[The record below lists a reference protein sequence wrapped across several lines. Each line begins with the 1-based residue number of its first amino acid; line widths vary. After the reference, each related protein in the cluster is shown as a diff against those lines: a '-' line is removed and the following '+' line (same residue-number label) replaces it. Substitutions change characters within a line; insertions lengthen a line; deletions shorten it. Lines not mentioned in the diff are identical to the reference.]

1 MLNGHGEGEKALPQS
16 KPKRR
21 GRDPLSTLAGLR
33 QRACRIFRKVEAG
46 KLSHEI
52 GRSLIWQL
60 AQIRPMLE
68 AESLERIEARL
79 EQLANPTRS
88 RGLELHGHESA
99 VRPLITAH

>member
-1 MLNGHGEGEKALPQS
+1 MLNGNDESPRGLPL
-16 KPKRR
+16 PKRRR

-33 QRACRIFRKVEAG
+33 QRACRIFRKVESG

-68 AESLERIEARL
+68 AEALERIESKL
-79 EQLANPTRS
+79 EQLGGGKVTRLYGGDEEPDRPTI
-88 RGLELHGHESA
+88 G
-99 VRPLITAH
+99 AH